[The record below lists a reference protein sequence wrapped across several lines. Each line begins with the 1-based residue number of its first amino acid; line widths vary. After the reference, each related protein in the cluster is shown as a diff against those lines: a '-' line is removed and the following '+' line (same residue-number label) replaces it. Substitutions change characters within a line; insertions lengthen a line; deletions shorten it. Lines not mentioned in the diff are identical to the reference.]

1 MVLLGR
7 IARSTPELADAA
19 LDALEIIDHV
29 RAAKIA
35 AAIRKSAPCSA
46 MPCRA

>member
-7 IARSTPELADAA
+7 IARSTPELAGAA
-19 LDALEIIDHV
+19 LDALESIDHV

-35 AAIRKSAPCSA
+35 AAIRKSAACSA
-46 MPCRA
+46 RPGRA